1 VHLAWGP
8 EELAFR
14 DELIAFLDEHA
25 PAEVLRGYDFADMAG
40 EEHDDHNDVIPEWA
54 RTWQAM
60 LFDHGWMIPGYP
72 PELGGRSCTPVQTLV
87 YLEELARRRILRSM
101 HFPGYAIV
109 APSLL
114 EFGDADQK
122 ALAPAAIRGDTVWC
136 IGMSE
141 PNAGSDLAGLQTRA
155 VLDGDRFIVNGQK
168 VWTSYAMV
176 AQKCFVYVRTDPD
189 APKHKGISLLIVDMD
204 TPGIDVRP
212 LRHISGAA
220 HFAEV
225 FFTDVEVPATN
236 LMGAVNDGW
245 RITQGSLAHER
256 AGLWVEGVSRL
267 EATLQGLIDLTARRG
282 ITGDVGVRRKL
293 AEMYEQA
300 ASLRALGH
308 KGFASFAQG
317 SSAPEHSY
325 MKMATS
331 ELGKA
336 MYELG
341 MELQG
346 AYGAVSDAERGEE
359 HGRWVRMFFMSFAN
373 TIAGG
378 SSEIQRNIIA
388 QRVLGLPRA

>member
-1 VHLAWGP
+1 
-8 EELAFR
+8 
-14 DELIAFLDEHA
+14 
-25 PAEVLRGYDFADMAG
+25 
-40 EEHDDHNDVIPEWA
+40 
-54 RTWQAM
+54 
-60 LFDHGWMIPGYP
+60 
-72 PELGGRSCTPVQTLV
+72 VQTLV
-87 YLEELARRRILRSM
+87 YLEELAQRRIPRSV

-114 EFGDADQK
+114 DFGNDEQK
-122 ALAPAAIRGDTVWC
+122 KLVPAAIRGDTIWC

-168 VWTSYAMV
+168 VWTSYAMD

-189 APKHKGISLLIVDMD
+189 APKHKGLSLLIGDMD
-204 TPGIDVRP
+204 TPGIEIRP

-225 FFTDVEVPATN
+225 FFTDVEVPADRLVGELN
-236 LMGAVNDGW
+236 GGW

-256 AGLWVEGVSRL
+256 AGLWVEGVCRL
-267 EATLQGLIDLTARRG
+267 EATLQGLIDLATRRG
-282 ITGDVGVRRKL
+282 LTGDAGVRRQL
-293 AEMYEQA
+293 AEQYEMA

-331 ELGKA
+331 EVGKA
-336 MYELG
+336 MFELG
-341 MELQG
+341 MQLQG
-346 AYGAVSDAERGEE
+346 AWGAVADPERGEE
-359 HGRWVRMFFMSFAN
+359 QGRWVRMFFLSFAN

-388 QRVLGLPRA
+388 QRVLGLPRAS

>member
-1 VHLAWGP
+1 LQLSFGP
-8 EELAFR
+8 EVEAFHAELVT
-14 DELIAFLDEHA
+14 FLDEHA
-25 PAEVLRGYDFADMAG
+25 PAEALHGF
-40 EEHDDHNDVIPEWA
+40 DVMDSGAEDRTELIPDWA
-54 RTWQAM
+54 RRWQAT

-72 PELGGRSCTPVQTLV
+72 PALGGRDATPIQTLV
-87 YLEELARRRILRSM
+87 YLEEMARRRIPRSL

-114 EFGDADQK
+114 EFGSAEQQ
-122 ALAPAAIRGDTVWC
+122 ALVPAAIRGDTIWC

-141 PNAGSDLAGLQTRA
+141 PNAGSDLAGLSTRA
-155 VLDGDRFIVNGQK
+155 ELDGDRFVVNGQK
-168 VWTSYAMV
+168 VWTSYAAV
-176 AQKCFVYVRTDPD
+176 AQKCFVYVRTDPT

-204 TPGIDVRP
+204 TPGIEIRP
-212 LRHISGAA
+212 LRHLSGAA
-220 HFAEV
+220 NFAEV
-225 FFTDVEVPATN
+225 FFTDVEVPAAN
-236 LMGAVNDGW
+236 LVGAQNDGW

-267 EATLQGLIDLTARRG
+267 ESTVQSLVELAQRRG
-282 ITGDVGVRRKL
+282 LATDAGVRRQI
-293 AEMYEQA
+293 AAFYEQA
-300 ASLRALGH
+300 ASLRALGY

-325 MKMATS
+325 MKMATA

-336 MYELG
+336 AYELG

-346 AYGAVSDAERGEE
+346 ADAATRDPERGEE
-359 HGRWVRMFFMSFAN
+359 NGRWVNMFFMSFAN

-388 QRVLGLPRA
+388 QRVLGLPRG

>member
-1 VHLAWGP
+1 MQLSFGP
-8 EELAFR
+8 EVEDFRAELVT
-14 DELIAFLDEHA
+14 FLDAHA
-25 PAEVLRGYDFADMAG
+25 PAEALAGYDFADSGA
-40 EEHDDHNDVIPEWA
+40 EERTELIPAWSRA
-54 RTWQAM
+54 WQAT

-72 PELGGRSCTPVQTLV
+72 SALGGRNATPVQTLV
-87 YLEELARRRILRSM
+87 YLEEMARRRIPRSL

-114 EFGDADQK
+114 EFGNDDQK
-122 ALAPAAIRGDTVWC
+122 ALVPAAIRGDTIWC

-155 VLDGDRFIVNGQK
+155 ELDGDHFVVNGQK

-176 AQKCFVYVRTDPD
+176 AEKCFVYVRTDPTV
-189 APKHKGISLLIVDMD
+189 PKHKGISLLIVDMD
-204 TPGIDVRP
+204 TAGIDVRP
-212 LRHISGAA
+212 LRHLSGAA
-220 HFAEV
+220 SFAEV
-225 FFTDVEVPATN
+225 FFTDVAVPKTN
-236 LMGAVNDGW
+236 LVGGLNDGW

-267 EATLQGLIDLTARRG
+267 EATVQSLADLARRRG
-282 ITGDVGVRRKL
+282 LDRDVGVRRQIAAL
-293 AEMYEQA
+293 YEQA
-300 ASLRALGH
+300 ASLRALGY

-336 MYELG
+336 AYELG
-341 MELQG
+341 MQLQG
-346 AYGAVSDAERGEE
+346 ADGPTMDPDRGEDN
-359 HGRWVRMFFMSFAN
+359 GRWVHMFFMSFAN

-388 QRVLGLPRA
+388 QRVLGLPRR

>member
-1 VHLAWGP
+1 MRLSFGP
-8 EELAFR
+8 DVEDFR
-14 DELIAFLDEHA
+14 AELITFLDEHA
-25 PAEVLRGYDFADMAG
+25 PAEMLRGFDMMDTGA
-40 EEHDDHNDVIPEWA
+40 EDRDQVIPDWA
-54 RTWQAM
+54 RDWQAT
-60 LFDHGWMIPGYP
+60 LFDHQWMIPAYP
-72 PELGGRSCTPVQTLV
+72 PDLGGRDATPIQTLV
-87 YLEELARRRILRSM
+87 YLEEMARRRILRSL

-114 EFGDADQK
+114 EFGNAEQQ
-122 ALAPAAIRGDTVWC
+122 ALVRPAIRGDTVWC

-141 PNAGSDLAGLQTRA
+141 PDAGSDLAGLQTRA
-155 VLDGDRFIVNGQK
+155 ILDGDRFIVNGQK

-204 TPGIDVRP
+204 TPGVEVRP

-220 HFAEV
+220 NFAEV
-225 FFTDVEVPATN
+225 FFTDAEVPAAN
-236 LMGAVNDGW
+236 LVGAINDGW

-267 EATLQGLIDLTARRG
+267 ESTVRSLADMAQRRG
-282 ITGDVGVRRKL
+282 LTGDAGIRRRI
-293 AEMYEQA
+293 AEMYEEA
-300 ASLRALGH
+300 ASLRALGY
-308 KGFASFAQG
+308 KGFAGFAQG

-336 MYELG
+336 AYELG

-346 AYGAVSDAERGEE
+346 PYGAVRDPERGEE
-359 HGRWVRMFFMSFAN
+359 QGRWVNMFFMSFAN

-388 QRVLGLPRA
+388 QRVLGLPRS